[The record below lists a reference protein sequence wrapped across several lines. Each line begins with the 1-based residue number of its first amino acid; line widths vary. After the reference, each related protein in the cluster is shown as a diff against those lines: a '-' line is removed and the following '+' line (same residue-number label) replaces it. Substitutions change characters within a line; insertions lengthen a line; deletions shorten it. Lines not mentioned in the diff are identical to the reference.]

1 MAWIGDKRAPKN
13 STRRRFIRG
22 ETFSAISGDP
32 DVPYFLLLDD
42 HANELFLSVGLGA
55 SRILTL
61 AHLTIG
67 LFAKGRIVERRFY
80 AYGLRCWVDEARI
93 LG

>member
-1 MAWIGDKRAPKN
+1 VAKLFRLSLA
-13 STRRRFIRG
+13 TL
-22 ETFSAISGDP
+22 TFL
-32 DVPYFLLLDD
+32 VFFLLDD
-42 HANELFLSVGLGA
+42 PVNELFLSVGLGA

-61 AHLTIG
+61 AHPTIG
-67 LFAKGRIVERRFY
+67 LFAKGPIVERRFY